1 MKRFLLLSLALAL
14 GLLLIPAAVYARFS
28 TPPPSAPEETPT
40 AEEEEEAD
48 PDVLRVFFPEE
59 NAARDLKLRDYV
71 AGAVAGEMP
80 ALYEEEALKAQAV
93 AAVTLARH
101 MQKRGPQAALDGA
114 VIQADHRKNQA
125 YLSEE
130 TLRERWGD
138 DFETCYS
145 RILSAVDEALPYT
158 LVYEGEPILAAF
170 HAVSAGATRPA
181 SEVWGGDYP
190 YLVQVASDGDRL
202 SPDYLRTVSFS
213 AADFFSALGLN
224 APDDPASAVTDAE
237 YSDAGYL
244 LSVNVAGKSFSGTEL
259 REKLSLR
266 SSAVQFSFEDGAFRL
281 TTRGY
286 GHGVGMSQY
295 GADFL
300 ARQGL
305 TWREILAHYY
315 PGATLVKEDGA

>member
-1 MKRFLLLSLALAL
+1 MKRFLFLALALAL
-14 GLLLIPAAVYARFS
+14 GVLLIPAAVYARFG
-28 TPPPSAPEETPT
+28 TPPQAPPEETT
-40 AEEEEEAD
+40 TEASD

-59 NAARDLKLRDYV
+59 NAARDLKLRDYI

-80 ALYEEEALKAQAV
+80 ALYEEEALKAQAA
-93 AAVTLARH
+93 AAVTLARYLL
-101 MQKRGPQAALDGA
+101 KRGPQAALDGA

-138 DFETCYS
+138 DFETYYA

-158 LVYEGEPILAAF
+158 LTYEGEPILAVF
-170 HAVSAGATRPA
+170 HAVSAGFTRPA

-190 YLVQVASDGDRL
+190 YLKSVPSEGDRL
-202 SPDYLRTVSFS
+202 SPDYLQTVSFS
-213 AADFFSALGLN
+213 PGDFFSALGLDV
-224 APDDPASAVTDAE
+224 PDDPADAVTDAE
-237 YSDAGYL
+237 YSDEGYL
-244 LSVNVAGKSFSGTEL
+244 LSVRIAGRSFSGTDL
-259 REKLSLR
+259 RERLSLR
-266 SSAVQFSFEDGAFRL
+266 SAAARIAFEDGVFRIE
-281 TTRGY
+281 TRGY

-315 PGATLVKEDGA
+315 PGAALVKEDGA